1 MFALR
6 TALFVL
12 CLLALSAQADE
23 VYPEVKVADPYI
35 ELHTGPGGGYPI
47 FHVVERGE
55 FVEVLKRK
63 TDWFKVRTAKGKT
76 GWVER
81 VQMERTLTAEGEATH
96 FAEAALGDFSSR
108 RWEAG
113 LLGGDFNGAP
123 IITFYGGY
131 AFNANLSAELSVAQA
146 LGEFA
151 SSTLVNLDMVSSPFP
166 EWRFSPFFA
175 LGVGNIATKPR
186 VTLVRAEDTSDATAH
201 VGLGMRVYLS
211 RRFILRAEYKSYV
224 AFSSDDDNEE
234 FEEWQAGFAFF
245 F

>member
-1 MFALR
+1 MLALR
-6 TALFVL
+6 AVVFML
-12 CLLALSAQADE
+12 CLLATVVQAE
-23 VYPEVKVADPYI
+23 EAYPEVKVADPYI

-55 FVEVLKRK
+55 FVEVIKRK
-63 TDWFKVRTAKGKT
+63 TDWFKVRTAKGTT

-81 VQMERTLTAEGEATH
+81 GQMERTLTAEGEATQ

-123 IITFYGGY
+123 VMTFYGGY
-131 AFNANLSAELSVAQA
+131 AFNANLSAELSLAQA

-151 SSTLVNLDMVSSPFP
+151 SSTLLNLNLVSQPFP
-166 EWRFSPFFA
+166 EWRFSPFFT
-175 LGVGNIATKPR
+175 LGAGDIATRPR
-186 VTLVRAEDTSDATAH
+186 VTLVRAEDSNDATAH
-201 VGLGMRVYLS
+201 VGLGLRVYLS